1 MRVKGCSNLVY
12 GEQYRIFTGIFVK
25 SVFESSNVYRQLR
38 QLILENEVEVLWL
51 ETSTSEMCM
60 HVQMY
65 SQWHP
70 VYTSVHCTVHWPGK
84 LLAFCPD
91 IELSSEQSL
100 VPAARRERRAKTE
113 TKQHQ
118 PQDTGACFASHQQ
131 LGITGDMH

>member
-1 MRVKGCSNLVY
+1 
-12 GEQYRIFTGIFVK
+12 
-25 SVFESSNVYRQLR
+25 
-38 QLILENEVEVLWL
+38 
-51 ETSTSEMCM
+51 M

-65 SQWHP
+65 SQWHT

-91 IELSSEQSL
+91 VELSSEPGAGSG
-100 VPAARRERRAKTE
+100 ERRAKTE